1 MKVAVSALGP
11 TLDDMVDS
19 HFGRALW
26 FIVADSEQD
35 GFEAIDNAANKGAMG
50 GAGTGAAELVSDRGA
65 RAVVT
70 GHLGPNAFNALKA
83 AGIPGFSGV
92 GRTVREAIAAVAAG
106 ELDELTEAGEAHAG

>member
-35 GFEAIDNAANKGAMG
+35 GFEAIDNAANKGALG
-50 GAGTGAAELVSDRGA
+50 GAGTAYPAVESRDRLTQLFKPLCWVL
-65 RAVVT
+65 AV
-70 GHLGPNAFNALKA
+70 
-83 AGIPGFSGV
+83 
-92 GRTVREAIAAVAAG
+92 
-106 ELDELTEAGEAHAG
+106 

>member
-26 FIVADSEQD
+26 FIVADNEQD

-83 AGIPGFSGV
+83 AGIPGYSGT

>member
-11 TLDDMVDS
+11 TLDDKVDS

-35 GFEAIDNAANKGAMG
+35 GFEAIDNAANKGALG
-50 GAGTGAAELVSDRGA
+50 GAGTGAAELVSERGVQV
-65 RAVVT
+65 VVT

-83 AGIPGFSGV
+83 SGIAGFSGV
-92 GRTVREAIAAVAAG
+92 SRTVREAIAAVAAG
-106 ELDELTEAGEAHAG
+106 ELEELTEAGEADAG